1 MPAGDILS
9 GHQPCFYHPGI
20 LAKRCA
26 LEELARRD
34 EVGCSWLVV
43 DQDVNEPGSIEFPDL
58 DDRGRLTRRLWR
70 ALPSAPGVPTCHRRV
85 TTITPPPRVSKKL
98 PGSIQDGLDRMH
110 QALVEAA
117 GDTVSE
123 RVAAANE
130 SLLADWFQTPC
141 RLIRAS
147 TLLETEHARDLLEH
161 IRSEPIECAR
171 LWNEAVRAVPR
182 SARELR
188 VNTRSLEETEVPVW
202 SIDPNDGTR
211 RPGLLRDLTEALKGD
226 RVILPRAFLMTAI
239 VRSAGYRVMIHGTG
253 GGRYEA
259 VTDQWARTFLGL
271 ELAPIMVVS
280 ATVTLPLGACTPDA
294 SLLPAPGAL
303 RRLEHDPWPDTTH
316 KRGLVEAIAKAP
328 PGSVL
333 RRRLYAELHEARLE
347 QAAAISERIQQLKDA
362 TTDLGEAMKSR
373 DLAGDRTWP
382 WPRHEPHRLQ
392 ESLAAKTE

>member
-9 GHQPCFYHPGI
+9 GHQPSFYHPGI

-26 LEELARRD
+26 LEALAGRD
-34 EVGCSWLVV
+34 QVGCSWLVV

-58 DDRGRLTRRLWR
+58 DDRGRLARRLWR
-70 ALPSAPGVPTCHRRV
+70 ALPSAPGVPTCHRRI

-98 PGSIQDGLDRMH
+98 PGSIQDGLNRMH
-110 QALVEAA
+110 QAMVESE
-117 GDTVSE
+117 GDMVSE

-130 SLLADWFQTPC
+130 SLLADWFKTPC

-147 TLLETEHARDLLEH
+147 TLLESEHARELLEH

-171 LWNEAVRAVPR
+171 IWNEAVRMVPR

-188 VNTRSLEETEVPVW
+188 VNTRTLEETEVPVW

-211 RPGLLRDLTEALKGD
+211 RPGTLRDLTEGLKGD

-239 VRSAGYRVMIHGTG
+239 VRSAGFRAMIHGTG

-259 VTDQWARTFLGL
+259 VTDHWARAFLGL
-271 ELAPIMVVS
+271 ELAPITVVS
-280 ATVTLPLGACTPDA
+280 GTVTLPLEAWTPDT

-303 RRLEHDPWPDTTH
+303 RRLEHDPWPDAHH
-316 KRGLVEAIAKAP
+316 KRRLVEAISNAP
-328 PGSVL
+328 HGSDQ

-347 QAAAISERIQQLKDA
+347 QASVISERIQKLRDD
-362 TTDLGEAMKSR
+362 TRGLDEAMKSR
-373 DLAGDRTWP
+373 DLAGDRTWA
-382 WPRHEPHRLQ
+382 WPLHEPQRLR
-392 ESLAAKTE
+392 ESLAAMTE